1 MLYRH
6 HSTASAASS
15 ARKLVWGS
23 WIQVMLNF
31 EGRVAIGRQL
41 DPQISGS
48 IDKDHSGSVGKRV
61 AKSLAREMIDEH
73 SEGMMTWRKVQTVRF
88 RHLVDDA

>member
-31 EGRVAIGRQL
+31 EGRVAIGRRL
-41 DPQISGS
+41 DPQISES
-48 IDKDHSGSVGKRV
+48 VDEDCSEVDELIASGEFLKCCRW
-61 AKSLAREMIDEH
+61 
-73 SEGMMTWRKVQTVRF
+73 SETKVTQSW
-88 RHLVDDA
+88 LG